1 MRKMIF
7 ALAAST
13 AALSGAAFGQAETA
27 MQMALRLKVCT
38 GNPVSATTLAT
49 GQLQVTC
56 PRGQVN
62 PQYASNVVQ
71 PAALGGTA
79 LTPAAGAAL
88 LGAAVLVVV
97 AGDSSDSTTTTPG
110 T

>member
-1 MRKMIF
+1 MKKMIVTLV
-7 ALAAST
+7 AGVVLGSAAYAQSAMDLAISR
-13 AALSGAAFGQAETA
+13 GI
-27 MQMALRLKVCT
+27 CT
-38 GNPVSATTLAT
+38 GRPVAAETLAT
-49 GQLQVTC
+49 GQLKVTC
-56 PRGQVN
+56 RAGEVN

-97 AGDSSDSTTTTPG
+97 AGDDGTGTTTTSA
-110 T
+110 TN